1 LVLFF
6 RKEHSFFLGRYLIST
21 AAQIFFGTGGNA
33 AMFQGSGWADPNE
46 NGTWCL
52 GPQAT
57 LHIPLVPGEGD
68 LLVECVLQPMVRPPA
83 LTGQRLVLTA
93 NSTHAGDVLVQ
104 IESVIGF
111 RIERAWLNGGPALRL
126 DLHSPD
132 AASPAELGAGRDP
145 RMLGFEVRELRV
157 MWVPPDM
164 PVHGRRMPPLPAA
177 SGPLPAA
184 MEDAVNVITGLSL
197 ENLMLQL
204 ESLGYNCELGL
215 VQRRCGA
222 EPLGLLR
229 FAGTSAPRLLEGL
242 DFSFEGIDDPTQI
255 RLYPSWAGETEW
267 IGRNLR
273 YDMHWHTYRPVVEAE
288 RERVV
293 EDEIKKL
300 RFKRRRFLEVLESGE
315 KLFVYQRPEHDSP
328 AHVLPILN
336 MLRSHG
342 DNALLFVAVNRDSP
356 PGSVE
361 RLSRD
366 LYRGNL
372 ARVPPAGWADDT
384 DFRAWISICANAYR
398 LWRETGRGG

>member
-1 LVLFF
+1 
-6 RKEHSFFLGRYLIST
+6 LIST

-33 AMFQGSGWADPNE
+33 ARFQGSGWAEPNE

-52 GPQAT
+52 GPHAA
-57 LHIPLVPGEGD
+57 LHIPLVPGDGD
-68 LLVECVLQPMVRPPA
+68 LLVECVLQPLVRPPA

-93 NSTHAGDVLVQ
+93 NGAPAGDVLVQ

-111 RIERAWLNGGPALRL
+111 GVARALLEDGNELRL
-126 DLHSPD
+126 VLSSPD
-132 AASPAELGAGRDP
+132 AASPAELGAGRDS
-145 RMLGFEVRELRV
+145 RLLGFELRELRV
-157 MWVPPDM
+157 MWVPPNV
-164 PVHGRRMPPLPAA
+164 PVHRRQMPPLPAA
-177 SGPLPAA
+177 SGQLPGA
-184 MEDAVNVITGLSL
+184 MEDAVRVITGLSS

-242 DFSFEGIDDPTQI
+242 DFCFEGIDDPAQI
-255 RLYPSWAGETEW
+255 RLYPSWGGETEW

-288 RERVV
+288 REQVV
-293 EDEIKKL
+293 ADEIKKL

-315 KLFVYQRPEHDSP
+315 KLFVYQRPEHDSA

-342 DNALLFVAVNRDSP
+342 DNALLFVAVNRDRP
-356 PGSVE
+356 PGSVD
-361 RLSRD
+361 RLSAD

-372 ARVPPAGWADDT
+372 ARVPPTGWSDDT
-384 DFRAWISICANAYR
+384 DFRAWISLCANAYR

>member
-1 LVLFF
+1 M
-6 RKEHSFFLGRYLIST
+6 

-33 AMFQGSGWADPNE
+33 AASQGSGWAEPNE
-46 NGTWCL
+46 DGTWCM

-57 LHIPLVPGEGD
+57 LHMPLVPGDGD
-68 LLVECVLQPMVRPPA
+68 LFVECVLQPLVRPPA

-93 NSTHAGDVLVQ
+93 NGAQAGEVLVQ

-111 RIERAWLNGGPALRL
+111 RIERAWLENRNELRLALR
-126 DLHSPD
+126 SPD
-132 AASPAELGAGRDP
+132 AASPVELGAGRDT
-145 RMLGFEVRELRV
+145 RMLGFQLRELRV
-157 MWVPPDM
+157 MWVPPEV
-164 PVHGRRMPPLPAA
+164 PVHRRRMPPLPAA
-177 SGPLPAA
+177 DGALPGA
-184 MEDAVNVITGLSL
+184 MEDSVRVMTGLSP

-229 FAGTSAPRLLEGL
+229 FSGISAPRLLEGL
-242 DFSFEGIDDPTQI
+242 DFCFQDIDDPAQI

-288 RERVV
+288 RDRVRD
-293 EDEIKKL
+293 DEIKKL
-300 RFKRRRFLEVLESGE
+300 RFKRRRFLEVLDSGE
-315 KLFVYQRPEHDSP
+315 KLFVYQRPEHDSA

-361 RLSRD
+361 RISAD

-372 ARVPPAGWADDT
+372 ARVPPAGWSDDS
-384 DFRAWISICANAYR
+384 DLRAWISICANAYR